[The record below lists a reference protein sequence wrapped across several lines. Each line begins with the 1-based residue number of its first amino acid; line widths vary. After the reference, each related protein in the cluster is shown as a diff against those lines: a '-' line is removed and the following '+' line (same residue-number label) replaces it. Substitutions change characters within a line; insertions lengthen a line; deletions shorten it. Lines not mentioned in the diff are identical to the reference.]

1 MGSSQETLSIPVKLH
16 QGGSDT
22 EASLPGRGQA
32 TKEFTSKKPI
42 SSVTDMH
49 ISREGQRYHN
59 PNPLSQLIGP
69 ANEATIII
77 EGQQFLALINSGA
90 QLSMMLESLVQ
101 ALKLSIHKL
110 NALIE
115 AEVSDG
121 GVIPYTGYIEARLT
135 IPGIKQMDKDSLFMV
150 TNDSPYAQWVPIQLG
165 TLHIREAIQLASE
178 EEKQSLTPAWV
189 TASLLHGLCQRKEY

>member
-22 EASLPGRGQA
+22 GASLPGRGQA
-32 TKEFTSKKPI
+32 TKESSSKKPV

-59 PNPLSQLIGP
+59 PNPLLRLIGP

-77 EGQQFLALINSGA
+77 EGQQFLALVDSEA
-90 QLSMMLESLVQ
+90 QLSTMSESLVQ
-101 ALKLSIHKL
+101 ALKLPIHKL
-110 NALIE
+110 NTLIE
-115 AEVSDG
+115 AEVSGGG
-121 GVIPYTGYIEARLT
+121 GVIPYTGYVEARLT

-150 TNDSPYAQWVPIQLG
+150 TNDSPYTQQVPIQLG
-165 TLHIREAIQLASE
+165 TLHI
-178 EEKQSLTPAWV
+178 
-189 TASLLHGLCQRKEY
+189 